1 MVKVSR
7 FGRKIAGTSGIGQ
20 LMEDLGVAQAQG
32 RDTLMLGGG
41 NPAHIPQVE
50 QCFRAAAEKLLAD
63 GDEFERRIGS
73 YSSPSGD
80 AEFINAVA
88 ALLRSELGW
97 DVGPENI
104 ALTNGSQ
111 TAFFVLFNIFAG
123 EFDDGTVRK
132 ILFPLAPE
140 YIGYCDV
147 GLADDL
153 FTADKPLIEHLDNRL
168 FKYHIDFEHLR
179 VPDDVGAICVS
190 RPTNPTG
197 NVLTDAEMR
206 RLSELARSHNVPLI
220 VDNAYGMP
228 FPNIV
233 FVEARPTWDS
243 NTIFC
248 MSLSK
253 LGLPAARTG
262 IVVAAEQVTAMLG
275 KANAVMSLAPT
286 SLGPAIATELLRSGG
301 ITNISRNVIRPFYE
315 KKVHVALQCVYRE
328 LEGTDFYV
336 HKPEGAFFLWLW
348 FPGLPITN
356 EQLYQ
361 QLKKR
366 GVLVIPG
373 HYFFPGIKENWPHK
387 NECIRVNYS
396 QDDKT
401 FAAGMKIIAEEV
413 KRAYG
418 LRTSRFDSS
427 V

>member
-1 MVKVSR
+1 MMEVSR
-7 FGRKIAGTSGIGQ
+7 FGRKIAAASGIGQ
-20 LMEDLGVAQAQG
+20 LMEDLGVALAQG

-50 QCFRAAAEKLLAD
+50 RYFRTAVEKLLAD
-63 GDEFERRIGS
+63 GGQFERAIGS
-73 YSSPSGD
+73 YSPPGGD
-80 AEFINAVA
+80 MEFIKAVA
-88 ALLRSELGW
+88 SLLKRELGW
-97 DVGPENI
+97 DVQPGNI

-111 TAFFVLFNIFAG
+111 TAFFVLFNIFG
-123 EFDDGTVRK
+123 GQFEDGTVRK

-153 FTADKPLIEHLDNRL
+153 FVANKPRIEHLDKHL
-168 FKYHIDFEHLR
+168 FKYHIDFDRLR
-179 VPDDVGAICVS
+179 VSDDIGAICVS

-197 NVLTDAEMR
+197 NVLADAEIEK
-206 RLSELARSHNVPLI
+206 LSELAHAHEVPLI

-228 FPNIV
+228 FPNII
-233 FVEARPTWDS
+233 FVEARPTWDR

-262 IVVAAEQVTAMLG
+262 IVVAAEEVVAMMA
-275 KANAVMSLAPT
+275 KANAVMSLAPGG
-286 SLGPAIATELLRSGG
+286 LGTAIATDLVRSGE
-301 ITNISRNVIRPFYE
+301 ITNISRSVIRPFYE
-315 KKVHVALQCVYRE
+315 KKVQAALQCVYRE
-328 LEGTDFYV
+328 LEGTDFHV

-356 EQLYQ
+356 QQLYQ
-361 QLKKR
+361 RLKGR
-366 GVLVIPG
+366 GVLVVPG
-373 HYFFPGIKENWPHK
+373 HYFFPGLQEDWPHK

-396 QDDKT
+396 QDDQT

-413 KRAYG
+413 KRTCSMNAI
-418 LRTSRFDSS
+418 
-427 V
+427 